1 MCQDAAVARAD
12 SGLDISGDCEMP
24 TSHEPATASPVL
36 LAPSRRDASPA
47 GGSSA
52 PSEPPRADRG
62 RARLEGRAPAGL
74 AKGRGMSGAGGG
86 ALRRASILLALAP
99 LLWIPQAALLALG
112 IGRITAGGGA
122 AAVLWPAAGVLLLG
136 ALRAGLDH
144 IGGRIAFRAA
154 RAELS
159 RRRAE
164 ATARLAAVS
173 PLDRRRPPSGL
184 AASVLAEEAE
194 AVTPY
199 LARFRPA
206 RLKATLT
213 PLAILLAILPFS
225 WVAALALLIAAPV
238 IPVFMA
244 LIGWRAQAASAARLV
259 EVGGLN
265 AFLLDRLRGLATIEG
280 LGAVDL
286 TARRLRAEA
295 ERFRAGTMAVLRIA
309 FLSSAV
315 LELFAALGVALVAVW
330 VGFHLL
336 GQFGFG
342 AWGGRLTL
350 AQGFFVLLLA
360 PAFFEPLRE
369 LAAVWHDR
377 AAGEA
382 ALAALD
388 ALGRDA
394 AALPPGETPGTPAAA
409 PAIAIRGLCY
419 RHPGAEAATL
429 GPLDLDIAAG
439 EALAV
444 TGPSGAGKST
454 LLALLAGLAEPGAG
468 QILVDGLPLPAA
480 ARRAGV
486 AWLGQSP
493 AIFAGS
499 LGLNVTLGRPGIA
512 PEAAADALRF
522 ARLDHVAAGR
532 GAAPIGEAG
541 LGLSGGE
548 ALRLAIARAAATTDA
563 RLILADEP
571 TAHLDT
577 ATADEITE
585 MLLALGRGRG
595 RTLVVATHDPRLA
608 ARLGRTVALRST
620 VEATA

>member
-1 MCQDAAVARAD
+1 M
-12 SGLDISGDCEMP
+12 
-24 TSHEPATASPVL
+24 T
-36 LAPSRRDASPA
+36 
-47 GGSSA
+47 
-52 PSEPPRADRG
+52 
-62 RARLEGRAPAGL
+62 
-74 AKGRGMSGAGGG
+74 GRGDP
-86 ALRRASILLALAP
+86 LLLALAP
-99 LLWIPQAALLALG
+99 LVWIPQAALLALAV
-112 IGRITAGGGA
+112 GRIAGGGGA
-122 AAVLWPAAGVLLLG
+122 GAVLWPAVGVFALG

-144 IGGRIAFRAA
+144 AGGRLAFRAA
-154 RAELS
+154 RARLSEL
-159 RRRAE
+159 RAE

-206 RLKATLT
+206 RLKATLA
-213 PLAILLAILPFS
+213 PVAILAAVLPFS
-225 WVAALALLIAAPV
+225 WVATLALLLAAPV

-244 LIGWRAQAASAARLV
+244 LIGWRAQAVAAARLV
-259 EVGGLN
+259 EAGSLN
-265 AFLLDRLRGLATIEG
+265 AFLLDRLRGLATIRG

-286 TARRLRAEA
+286 IAARLRAEA
-295 ERFRAGTMAVLRIA
+295 ERYRDGTMAVLRIA

-315 LELFAALGVALVAVW
+315 LELFAALGVAMVAVW

-336 GQFGFG
+336 GQLGFG
-342 AWGGRLTL
+342 TSGGRLTL
-350 AQGFFVLLLA
+350 AQGFFVLLLS

-394 AALPPGETPGTPAAA
+394 AQLPAGEAAAAPAAA
-409 PAIAIRGLCY
+409 PAIALRSVRF
-419 RHPGAEAATL
+419 RHPGKDADAVA
-429 GPLDLDIAAG
+429 GIDLDIASG
-439 EALAV
+439 EAVALM
-444 TGPSGAGKST
+444 GRSGAGKST
-454 LLALLAGLAEPGAG
+454 LLALIAGLAEPDQGR
-468 QILVDGLPLPAA
+468 ILIDGVAPPAA
-480 ARRAGV
+480 TGRAGV

-499 LGLNVTLGRPGIA
+499 LARNVTLGRDGVDA
-512 PEAAADALRF
+512 AGALRLTRLDAVAAARSS
-522 ARLDHVAAGR
+522 
-532 GAAPIGEAG
+532 APIGEAG

-548 ALRLAIARAAATTDA
+548 ALRLAIARAAATPHA

-577 ATADEITE
+577 ATADAVTDRP
-585 MLLALGRGRG
+585 LALACGCRRSGHR
-595 RTLVVATHDPRLA
+595 VLA
-608 ARLGRTVALRST
+608 QSR
-620 VEATA
+620 